1 MALLPPE
8 YGSLSDIVTIAL
20 LLVDGAIIGVAV
32 KKGLTSVIL
41 LAVGLLLAGFA
52 GLTLPFSLTAG
63 DIITHA
69 TNIFISQ
76 IRHVGGVF
84 SVFPIA
90 WLLGFALGIWKG

>member
-1 MALLPPE
+1 MALIPPE
-8 YGSLSDIVTIAL
+8 YSSVSDIVAVLL

-52 GLTLPFSLTAG
+52 GLTLPFSLTAS
-63 DIITHA
+63 DIVTHV
-69 TNIFISQ
+69 TNIIISQ
-76 IRHVGGVF
+76 IRYVGGVF

-90 WLLGFALGIWKG
+90 WLVGFALGVWKG

>member
-1 MALLPPE
+1 MAVLPAE
-8 YGSLSDIVTIAL
+8 YSSASDFIAIAL
-20 LLVDGAIIGVAV
+20 LLIDGVIIGVAV

-52 GLTLPFSLTAG
+52 GLTLPFSLTAS
-63 DIITHA
+63 DMVTHA
-69 TNIFISQ
+69 TNIVISQ
-76 IRHVGGVF
+76 IRYVGGIF